1 MEKASSV
8 WQAACPRECGQTL
21 GVWPPAT
28 GLDTGPS
35 SPVPRASSP
44 QRYWGQESLK
54 SYWV

>member
-1 MEKASSV
+1 MEKVSSM

-21 GVWPPAT
+21 GVWPPTT

-44 QRYWGQESLK
+44 QGYWGQESVE